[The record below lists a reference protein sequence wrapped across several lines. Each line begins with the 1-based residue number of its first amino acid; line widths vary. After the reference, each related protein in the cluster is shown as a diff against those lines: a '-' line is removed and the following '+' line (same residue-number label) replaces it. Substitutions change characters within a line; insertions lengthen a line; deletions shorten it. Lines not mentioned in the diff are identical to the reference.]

1 MARKVNDQNTKRRNF
16 IPFFEKLYRIRARIG
31 EMVINQAK
39 IQVLLVTLIWF
50 RSLKKFPRKNIKN
63 WELKLLDNTL
73 GTLIFIFEG
82 FSYNSEQNLVTSL
95 KKFNEIRNKIMHK
108 INFYEGKI
116 AISYGD
122 RKVDFGSIKKSL
134 VEINGEAREIINELE
149 ELTRHEHQELFN
161 TVFKKHEK
169 QQ

>member
-1 MARKVNDQNTKRRNF
+1 MTKKDDNQTIKRRNF
-16 IPFFEKLYRIRARIG
+16 IPFFEKLYKIRARIG
-31 EMVINQAK
+31 EMIVNQTQ

-50 RSLKKFPRKNIKN
+50 RSLKKFPRRDIKK
-63 WELKLLDNTL
+63 WGFKLLENTL
-73 GTLIFIFEG
+73 GKLIFIFEG
-82 FSYNSEQNLVTSL
+82 FSYNSEQSLVKKL

-116 AISYGD
+116 AISYGE

-134 VEINGEAREIINELE
+134 VEIKGEAREIINELE